1 MRLSTRYSLTAAL
14 AVGVAALV
22 LAACGGGDDNG
33 DATAANAGSGL
44 VSVQDLDGKNVLV
57 GSDGQALYTAD
68 VEKDQILCTDG
79 CTSFWDPVAASA
91 RQAKAAS
98 SDLELDLGVL
108 KRPDGESQLTLE
120 GLPLYSFSEEGPG
133 QLEGDG
139 FTDSFQ
145 GTRFEW
151 AAATTGD
158 GGSDSGSNGSSD
170 SSGYSSP
177 Y

>member
-1 MRLSTRYSLTAAL
+1 MRLSIRYSLTAVLVA
-14 AVGVAALV
+14 GVAALV

-57 GSDGQALYTAD
+57 SSDGQALYTAD

-79 CTSFWDPVAASA
+79 CTSFWDPVTASA
-91 RQAKAAS
+91 KQAEAAS
-98 SDLELDLGVL
+98 SDLELDLGVV
-108 KRPDGESQLTLE
+108 KRPDGKSQLTLK

-139 FTDSFQ
+139 FTDNFQ

-151 AAATTGD
+151 AAATTG
-158 GGSDSGSNGSSD
+158 GGSDSTGSD
-170 SSGYSSP
+170 SSGDSSGSSSP